1 MAEADPPQRDP
12 GQHHGDEQQGRGDQ
26 FRRASARGHGR
37 RAWKPAVRQENVH
50 GRLPPASPVS
60 VVSEMIAARIAPSRG
75 EKDDG
80 LIQRVQPFIRL
91 MSSTAMEP
99 RLR

>member
-1 MAEADPPQRDP
+1 M
-12 GQHHGDEQQGRGDQ
+12 
-26 FRRASARGHGR
+26 
-37 RAWKPAVRQENVH
+37 H